1 MIQLG
6 TLISNSSLFV
16 FFPNHRNVPNTCLGE
31 ETVKIRESTFEN
43 NEISPF
49 LSLAYQVQP
58 IPEKK
63 NVKLIN
69 ILDVKLLSLP
79 LDSEYK
85 ARRVSF

>member
-1 MIQLG
+1 MQ
-6 TLISNSSLFV
+6 FV
-16 FFPNHRNVPNTCLGE
+16 SFFSNHRNVPDTCLGV

-63 NVKLIN
+63 KKKLN
-69 ILDVKLLSLP
+69 
-79 LDSEYK
+79 
-85 ARRVSF
+85 

>member
-1 MIQLG
+1 MQFVC
-6 TLISNSSLFV
+6 LF
-16 FFPNHRNVPNTCLGE
+16 FSNHRNVPDTCLGV

-63 NVKLIN
+63 KVKLIN

-79 LDSEYK
+79 LDSEHK